1 MAAAAADA
9 ADADAAD
16 ATAVGGGSADD
27 PAIVELTERIAS
39 LGTSISESKSAKRP
53 KEEWDPLLREMLEL
67 KARYK
72 AHTGDEYRAAPSIDK
87 KKDGGEDSSKNEQ
100 QEAKASVETAASVEA
115 AAEASEKNA
124 EKRARKAAEK
134 AAKDEKK
141 RLQREERERR
151 EREKL
156 EKLSGAAGEDWS
168 HVFGDAPMVQSTSR
182 SRTWTRIGD
191 LGRDMEGREVL
202 VRGFLHASRG
212 VGKGSFVVVRSSLY
226 TVQCVAFESK
236 GGVDDDGDGG
246 KTTTTT
252 TTGGIPPAMIK
263 FMTAVPAESVVDVTG
278 IVTVPANAVEGAT
291 QSDVEIQVTKFHCV
305 HKAVAAMPFQ
315 MVDACRPDL
324 VRETD
329 VGAYDQEANRSSAE
343 DGGRVGQETRLD
355 HRWIDLRTPA
365 NQSIFR
371 IQSAVC
377 TYFRE
382 YLLSQDFVEI
392 HTPKLL
398 SGASEGGADVF
409 TLDYF
414 GRPACLSMS
423 PQLHKQMAA
432 ACGGFER
439 VFEIG
444 PVFRAENS
452 NTRRH
457 LCEFTG
463 LDLEM
468 AINEHYDEVLD
479 VLGDLFVY
487 IFDGLKDRCG
497 RELERIREQH
507 GFDDLLYLK
516 KTLKIDFATGCRL
529 LRESGVDQGDYD
541 DLSTENEKKLG
552 DIVKEKYGTE
562 FFIMDKYPLSVR
574 PFYTM
579 PDPSVSSSLL
589 DKITFVVPFCNA
601 RTLTRQ
607 INSLDRAKN
616 MQNPQLSN
624 SYDVFIR
631 GQEILSGAQRVHE
644 PKLLE
649 ERARAWGIDVDTIAS
664 YVDSFRNGALPHG
677 GGGIGLERVVM
688 LYLGL
693 PNIRKSSMFPR
704 DPKRIC
710 P

>member
-1 MAAAAADA
+1 MLALKL
-9 ADADAAD
+9 
-16 ATAVGGGSADD
+16 
-27 PAIVELTERIAS
+27 EY
-39 LGTSISESKSAKRP
+39 KAKTGQEYGP
-53 KEEWDPLLREMLEL
+53 KKEEKKP
-67 KARYK
+67 K
-72 AHTGDEYRAAPSIDK
+72 GD
-87 KKDGGEDSSKNEQ
+87 DSQ
-100 QEAKASVETAASVEA
+100 
-115 AAEASEKNA
+115 EASEKNK
-124 EKRARKAAEK
+124 EKRAKKAAEK
-134 AAKDEKK
+134 AAKEEKK
-141 RLQREERERR
+141 RKQREERERIQ
-151 EREKL
+151 REKL
-156 EKLSGAAGEDWS
+156 EKLKSAANEDWS
-168 HVFGDAPMVQSTSR
+168 HVFGDAPMIQSATKSEEGVNK
-182 SRTWTRIGD
+182 WTRIET
-191 LGRDMEGREVL
+191 LSKEMEGKKVL
-202 VRGFLHASRG
+202 VRGFLHTARG
-212 VGKGSFVVVRSSLY
+212 VGKGAFVLIRSSLY

-236 GGVDDDGDGG
+236 D
-246 KTTTTT
+246 
-252 TTGGIPPAMIK
+252 IPSDMIK
-263 FMTAVPAESVVDVTG
+263 YMNGVPVESIVDVYGTL
-278 IVTVPANAVEGAT
+278 TVPANPVEGAT
-291 QSDVEIQVTKFHCV
+291 QSLVEVQVEKFHCV
-305 HKAVAAMPFQ
+305 HKATAAMPFQ
-315 MVDACRPDL
+315 MEDACRPDL
-324 VRETD
+324 VKETD
-329 VGAYDQEANRSSAE
+329 VGAYDHEANASAE
-343 DGGRVGQETRLD
+343 GGRVGQETRLD

-371 IQSAVC
+371 VQSMVC
-377 TYFRE
+377 TLFRE
-382 YLLSQDFVEI
+382 YLLSQNFIEI

-414 GRPACLSMS
+414 GKPACLSMS

-468 AINEHYDEVLD
+468 AIVEHYDEVLD

-487 IFDGLKDRCG
+487 IFDGLKEKCG
-497 RELERIREQH
+497 PELQRVKEQH
-507 GFDDLLYLK
+507 GFEDLKYLK
-516 KTLKIDFATGCRL
+516 KTLKIDYATGCKL
-529 LRESGVDQGDYD
+529 LREAGVDQGDYD

-552 DIVKEKYGTE
+552 DIVKAKFDTD
-562 FFIMDKYPLSVR
+562 FFIMDKYPLDVR

-579 PDPSVSSSLL
+579 PDPNVSISYTQHPHPFS
-589 DKITFVVPFCNA
+589 VVP
-601 RTLTRQ
+601 TLPNLSCLPTS
-607 INSLDRAKN
+607 NHL
-616 MQNPQLSN
+616 QNPKLSN

-644 PKLLE
+644 PELLV
-649 ERARAWGIDVDTIAS
+649 ERARAWGIDVETIAS

-704 DPKRIC
+704 DPRRIS

>member
-1 MAAAAADA
+1 MSAEEGANSTAAAAAEIID
-9 ADADAAD
+9 
-16 ATAVGGGSADD
+16 
-27 PAIVELTERIAS
+27 LTERIAS
-39 LGTSISESKSAKRP
+39 LGTSIAEAKRAMLP
-53 KEEWDPLLREMLEL
+53 KEEWDPQLREMLDL
-67 KARYK
+67 KAQFK
-72 AHTGDEYRAAPSIDK
+72 SLTGMEYRAGTITDK
-87 KKDGGEDSSKNEQ
+87 TGEGGDVKGNEA
-100 QEAKASVETAASVEA
+100 EVVEVEKASV
-115 AAEASEKNA
+115 KNA
-124 EKRARKAAEK
+124 DKRAKKAAEK
-134 AAKDEKK
+134 AAKEEKK

-151 EREKL
+151 EREKV
-156 EKLSGAAGEDWS
+156 EKLASAAGEDWS
-168 HVFGDAPMVQSTSR
+168 HVFGDAPMVQSTTK
-182 SRTWTRIGD
+182 SRTWTRIGN
-191 LGRDMEGREVL
+191 LGKDMEGREVL

-226 TVQCVAFESK
+226 TVQCVAFEKK
-236 GGVDDDGDGG
+236 GGEAG
-246 KTTTTT
+246 
-252 TTGGIPPAMIK
+252 GGIPPAMIK
-263 FMTAVPAESVVDVTG
+263 FMTAVPAESVVDVCG
-278 IVTVPANAVEGAT
+278 ILTVPENAVEGAT

-305 HKAVAAMPFQ
+305 HKAIAAMPFQ

-329 VGAYDQEANRSSAE
+329 VGAYDHDANRSGSAA
-343 DGGRVGQETRLD
+343 DAGGRVGQETRLD

-377 TYFRE
+377 ALFRD

-463 LDLEM
+463 LDFEM

-487 IFDGLKDRCG
+487 IFDGIKDKCG
-497 RELERIREQH
+497 QELQRIKEQH

-529 LRESGVDQGDYD
+529 LREAGVDQGDYD

-562 FFIMDKYPLSVR
+562 FYIMDKYPLSVR

-579 PDPSVSSSLL
+579 PDP
-589 DKITFVVPFCNA
+589 N
-601 RTLTRQ
+601 
-607 INSLDRAKN
+607 
-616 MQNPQLSN
+616 NPQLSN

-649 ERARAWGIDVDTIAS
+649 ERARAWGIDVETIAS

-704 DPKRIC
+704 DPRRIS

>member
-1 MAAAAADA
+1 MSAES
-9 ADADAAD
+9 AD
-16 ATAVGGGSADD
+16 ATAAPAPTDND
-27 PAIVELTERIAS
+27 AAIVGLSNQIAA
-39 LGTSISESKSAKRP
+39 LGISISEAKAAKQP
-53 KEEWDPLLREMLEL
+53 KEEWDPLLQQMLAL
-67 KARYK
+67 KVQYK
-72 AHTGDEYRAAPSIDK
+72 SISGVDYQAPNTTNTTK
-87 KKDGGEDSSKNEQ
+87 KEKVIQED
-100 QEAKASVETAASVEA
+100 V
-115 AAEASEKNA
+115 ASEKNL
-124 EKRARKAAEK
+124 EKRAKKAAEK
-134 AAKDEKK
+134 AAKEEKK
-141 RLQREERERR
+141 RQQREERERR

-156 EKLSGAAGEDWS
+156 DKLKDAADANWS
-168 HVFGDAPMVQSTSR
+168 HVFGDAPMIQSKFKSEEGSNR
-182 SRTWTRIGD
+182 WTKIGN
-191 LGRDMEGREVL
+191 LCKEMEGTQVL
-202 VRGFLHASRG
+202 VRGFLHTSRG
-212 VGKGSFVVVRSSLY
+212 VGKGAFVLLRSSLF
-226 TVQCVAFESK
+226 TVQCVAFEGRK
-236 GGVDDDGDGG
+236 GSEGDDE
-246 KTTTTT
+246 KSE
-252 TTGGIPPAMIK
+252 IPPAMIK
-263 FMTAVPAESVVDVTG
+263 YMTGVPSESIVDVYGT
-278 IVTVPANAVEGAT
+278 VTVPQNPVEGAT
-291 QSDVEIQVTKFHCV
+291 QSQVEIQVSTFHCV
-305 HKAVAAMPFQ
+305 HKATAAMPFQ
-315 MVDACRPDL
+315 MEDACRPDL

-329 VGAYDQEANRSSAE
+329 VGAYDHEANQTSSNE
-343 DGGRVGQETRLD
+343 SGGRVGQETRLD

-371 IQSAVC
+371 IQSMVC
-377 TYFRE
+377 TLFRE
-382 YLLSQDFVEI
+382 YLLSQNFIEI

-414 GRPACLSMS
+414 GKSACLSMS

-468 AINEHYDEVLD
+468 AISEHYDEVLD

-487 IFDGLKDRCG
+487 IFDGLREKCAT
-497 RELERIREQH
+497 ELERVREQH

-516 KTLKIDFATGCRL
+516 KTLKIDYATGCKL
-529 LRESGVDQGDYD
+529 LREAGIEQGDLD

-552 DIVKEKYGTE
+552 DIVKEKYNTE

-579 PDPSVSSSLL
+579 PDP
-589 DKITFVVPFCNA
+589 N
-601 RTLTRQ
+601 
-607 INSLDRAKN
+607 
-616 MQNPQLSN
+616 NPQISN

-631 GQEILSGAQRVHE
+631 GQEILSGAQRIHE
-644 PKLLE
+644 PELLE
-649 ERARAWGIDVDTIAS
+649 ERARAWGIDLATIAS

-704 DPKRIC
+704 DPRRIS

>member
-1 MAAAAADA
+1 MSAEEVAAAV
-9 ADADAAD
+9 
-16 ATAVGGGSADD
+16 TPVD
-27 PAIVELTERIAS
+27 PAIVELTDQIAA
-39 LGTSISESKSAKRP
+39 LGTSISEAKKAKQP
-53 KEEWDPLLREMLEL
+53 KEEWDHFLKQMLAL
-67 KARYK
+67 KIQYK
-72 AHTGDEYRAAPSIDK
+72 EKTGNDFHAPSK
-87 KKDGGEDSSKNEQ
+87 KEEPKKPKGENTQ
-100 QEAKASVETAASVEA
+100 AASD
-115 AAEASEKNA
+115 KNK
-124 EKRARKAAEK
+124 EKRAKKAAEK
-134 AAKDEKK
+134 AAKEEKK
-141 RLQREERERR
+141 RKQREERETR

-156 EKLSGAAGEDWS
+156 EKLNSSNDD
-168 HVFGDAPMVQSTSR
+168 VFGDAPMIQSKFKSEEGVAG
-182 SRTWTRIGD
+182 WTKIGE
-191 LGRDMEGREVL
+191 LTKDMEGKKVM
-202 VRGFLHASRG
+202 VRGFLHTSRG
-212 VGKGSFVVVRSSLY
+212 VGKMAFVLLRSSLY

-236 GGVDDDGDGG
+236 DI
-246 KTTTTT
+246 T
-252 TTGGIPPAMIK
+252 PAMIK
-263 FMTAVPAESVVDVTG
+263 YMTGVPVESIVDAYGT
-278 IVTVPANAVEGAT
+278 VTVPEKPVDGAT
-291 QSDVEIQVTKFHCV
+291 QSAVEIHVHKFHCV
-305 HKAVAAMPFQ
+305 HKATAAMPFQ
-315 MVDACRPDL
+315 MEDACRPDL
-324 VRETD
+324 VKETD
-329 VGAYDQEANRSSAE
+329 VGAYDHDANTATE
-343 DGGRVGQETRLD
+343 GGRVGQETRLD

-371 IQSAVC
+371 VQSAVC
-377 TYFRE
+377 TLFRE
-382 YLLSQDFVEI
+382 YLLAQDFIEI

-414 GRPACLSMS
+414 GKPACLSMS

-463 LDLEM
+463 MDLEM
-468 AINEHYDEVLD
+468 AISEHYDEVLD
-479 VLGDLFVY
+479 VLGDLFVH
-487 IFDGLKDRCG
+487 IFDGLKEKCG
-497 RELERIREQH
+497 PELERVREQH
-507 GFDDLLYLK
+507 GFDDLQYMR
-516 KTLKIDFATGCRL
+516 KTLKIDYATGCKM
-529 LRESGVDQGDYD
+529 LREAGVDQGDYD

-552 DIVKEKYGTE
+552 NIVKEKYNTD
-562 FFIMDKYPLSVR
+562 FYIMDKYPLSVR

-579 PDPSVSSSLL
+579 PDP
-589 DKITFVVPFCNA
+589 N
-601 RTLTRQ
+601 
-607 INSLDRAKN
+607 
-616 MQNPQLSN
+616 NPKLSN

-649 ERARAWGIDVDTIAS
+649 ERAQEWGIDIATISS

-704 DPKRIC
+704 DPRRIC